1 MSVSSFV
8 PQIWSASILRG
19 FEKASVFTSCL
30 SREYAGE
37 VRNQG
42 DMVKVPKISAVAVR
56 DYVKGQ
62 PISYDEVSG
71 STLDIPIDQCKYF
84 GLRAED
90 VDILQSAPNFLDG
103 ATQNASYALRDTID
117 MYSAEVLTGG
127 AGVKLYE
134 GNPYDLHIPPTGVI
148 GSCDDANINL
158 FTTLAMELDQ
168 LNVPRSGRFC
178 VIPPYVVKALSIS
191 VIKAGIPNT
200 APLSDGFITRI
211 AGFDIFMSNNLV
223 MDSDDNATIIA
234 GVREAGTHIVQIS
247 RTESLRDQ
255 NQFGD
260 LVRGLA
266 LYKTAVL
273 LPEGLVTALVQNPK
287 NAT

>member
-1 MSVSSFV
+1 MSIQDFV

-42 DMVKVPKISAVAVR
+42 DMVKVPKINPVAVR

-71 STLDIPIDQCKYF
+71 STLDIPIDQCKYWA
-84 GLRAED
+84 LRCED
-90 VDILQSAPNFLDG
+90 IDVLQAAPDFLDG
-103 ATQNASYALRDTID
+103 ATKNASYALRDTID
-117 MYSAEVLTGG
+117 MYSAAVLTDG
-127 AGVKLYE
+127 AGTKLYTSD
-134 GNPYDLHIPPTGVI
+134 PYPIGIPTTT
-148 GSCDDANINL
+148 SADDVTINL

-178 VIPPYVVKALSIS
+178 VIPPYLVKGLSLAI
-191 VIKAGIPNT
+191 IKAGMPNEKPI
-200 APLSDGFITRI
+200 AEGFITKI
-211 AGFDIFMSNNLV
+211 AGFDIYMSNNLV

-234 GVREAGTHIVQIS
+234 GIRESGTHIVQIS
-247 RTESLRDQ
+247 KTESLRDQ

-266 LYKTAVL
+266 LYTTAVL
-273 LPEGLVTALVQNPK
+273 LPEGIVTALVQNPK
-287 NAT
+287 NNT

>member
-30 SREYAGE
+30 SREYSGE
-37 VRNQG
+37 IKSQG
-42 DMVKVPKISAVAVR
+42 DTVKVPKLDAVAVR

-62 PISYDEVSG
+62 PISYDEVTG
-71 STLDIPIDQCKYF
+71 TTLDISVDKVKYF

-90 VDILQSAPNFLDG
+90 IDVLQSAPDFLDG
-103 ATQNASYALRDTID
+103 ATKNAAYALKDVID
-117 MYSAEVLTGG
+117 MYSAEVLTAG
-127 AGVKLYE
+127 AGTKLFASV
-134 GNPYDLHIPPTGVI
+134 PYSLGTTVGA
-148 GSCDDANINL
+148 DDAVIDL

-168 LNVPRSGRFC
+168 LNVPRAGRFC
-178 VIPPYVVKALSIS
+178 IIPPYVVKALSLSI
-191 VIKAGIPNT
+191 IKAGMPNT
-200 APLSDGFITRI
+200 APISEGFITRI
-211 AGFDIFMSNNLV
+211 AGFDVYMSNNLPV
-223 MDSDDNATIIA
+223 DTDDNATIIA
-234 GVREAGTHIVQIS
+234 GIRESGTHIVQIS
-247 RTESLRDQ
+247 KTESLRDQ

-273 LPEGLVTALVQNPK
+273 LPEGIVTALVKNPK
-287 NAT
+287 N